1 MQKTILFNKSNISYS
16 ISGKGKTVV
25 LIHGFGEDSNVF
37 SEQKKYLERY
47 CCVIIPDLPGSGQS
61 ELLLFKNE
69 IFIEDYADCI
79 YEILVQENIN
89 SCILLGHSMGGYI
102 TLHFAEKYPFLLNG
116 FGLIHSTAFAD
127 SNEKK
132 ENRKKGIAI
141 IEQYGSAHFLKN
153 TTPNLFAE
161 QFKKQ
166 HSNILD
172 SFLHQTNYFQNKTL
186 QQYLNAMMLR
196 KDKTYVLSSS
206 KVPVLFILGTE
217 DVAAPLNDVLQQT
230 YLPNCSY
237 IHILENVGHMSM
249 LEDGDKLN
257 KLLKDFI
264 EKV

>member
-61 ELLLFKNE
+61 ELLQFKNE

-102 TLHFAEKYPFLLNG
+102 TLHFAEKYPSLLNG

-132 ENRKKGIAI
+132 ENRKKGIEI

-153 TTPNLFAE
+153 TIPNLFAE

-166 HSNILD
+166 HRNILD

-217 DVAAPLNDVLQQT
+217 DVATPLNDVLQQT